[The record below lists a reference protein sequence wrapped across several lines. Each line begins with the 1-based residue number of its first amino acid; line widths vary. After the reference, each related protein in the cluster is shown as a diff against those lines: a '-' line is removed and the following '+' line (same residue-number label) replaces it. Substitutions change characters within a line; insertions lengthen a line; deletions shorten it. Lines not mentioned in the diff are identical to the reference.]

1 MQLRIN
7 KNNYQSNINFR
18 NFKHRELEYFSVKMV
33 PETKDLFVKAKNIIE
48 ETPNKSSIKN
58 KLLQQTFEKSS
69 PVTLTSGEKA
79 ESYLAYPGNAQQ
91 GTLVLTDSGD
101 IGMYYRHYDYIK
113 TAMPNYDINKD
124 AQKRIMSIVDDFS
137 K

>member
-1 MQLRIN
+1 MQLGISR
-7 KNNYQSNINFR
+7 NNCQSNINFK

-69 PVTLTSGEKA
+69 PVTLTNGEKT
-79 ESYLAYPGNAQQ
+79 ESYLSYPGNAQQ
-91 GTLVLTDSGD
+91 GTLVFTESGD
-101 IGMYYRHYDYIK
+101 IGMYYRHYNYIK
-113 TAMPNYDINKD
+113 TATPNYDINKD
-124 AQKRIMSIVDDFS
+124 AQRRIINIVDDFS